1 MKIQLRNKKPNTSS
15 SNSIFLQFYLIPL
28 IIFVAAFLLR
38 VLWIGTYA
46 GQDEVYYVGYASDI
60 LHGKSFANVFPPL
73 FEFIVLPILAF
84 TSENLVV
91 VHIFMAVLGALT
103 VLFVYLIGR
112 KFFNVWIGIIG
123 SLLLMFNTTHWFFS
137 AFGMLDVP
145 ATLFATSAIYFLW
158 SGYTEKNDRLLF
170 IGAILNV
177 FAVFVRYTVFPSI
190 ALFGYWLL
198 FDRSAFRNKKN
209 LVVIL
214 LPLIAWGLWMI
225 YFITQVG
232 WLWNWWLQYVTG
244 QLSINIPWY
253 NYFQAVHYE
262 YLGPILTYFTIFTSL
277 FLLTARHTKINKTA
291 LAALF
296 LLLFIGTVYFYNN
309 FSFDPLTQAAIGFAA
324 LALPAIYFFNIS
336 DIGKIFGKPLQNPDF
351 NKFLI
356 FLIAAVFLFYSP
368 LGVKFPRYVM
378 SALPAIYLLV
388 GAMVMET
395 KSFKFTSV
403 SKFAK
408 YLFIAAAIFV
418 LATFA
423 FANAQDTI
431 NKLVVDKTIND
442 VKYTAQKYI
451 NDNSPQC
458 SKIYSATWY
467 GFYYLRN
474 RITDLP
480 SDAASLKSTV
490 KANCNCPPQFFI
502 VEGAF
507 DQKFAGIATLNST
520 FQHDSVNYHLTWSGI
535 TTPAPIAPV
544 DVYKI
549 NGNVINQQC
558 PS

>member
-1 MKIQLRNKKPNTSS
+1 MKKAIDVDKQ
-15 SNSIFLQFYLIPL
+15 FLQLYLIPL
-28 IIFVAAFLLR
+28 IIFAVAFLLR

-73 FEFIVLPILAF
+73 FELIVLPILAF

-103 VLFVYLIGR
+103 VLFVYLLGR
-112 KFFNVWIGIIG
+112 KFFNVWVGVIG
-123 SLLLMFNTTHWFFS
+123 SLLLMLNTTHWFFS

-158 SGYTEKNDRLLF
+158 SGYTEKNDKLLF

-177 FAVFVRYTVFPSI
+177 CAVFIRYTIFPSV

-209 LVVIL
+209 LLVIL

-262 YLGPILTYFTIFTSL
+262 YLGPLLTYFTIFASL

-291 LAALF
+291 LAAIF
-296 LLLFIGTVYFYNN
+296 LLLFIGTAYFYNN
-309 FSFDPLTQAAIGFAA
+309 FNFDPLTQAAVGFAA
-324 LALPAIYFFNIS
+324 LALPLIYFFNIS
-336 DIGKIFGKPLQNPDF
+336 DIRKIFGKRLERPDF

-356 FLIAAVFLFYSP
+356 LLIAAVFLFYGP

-378 SALPAIYLLV
+378 STLPAIYLLV

-395 KSFKFTSV
+395 KNVKFTSA
-403 SKFAK
+403 SRLAK

-442 VKYTAQKYI
+442 VKHTAQTYI
-451 NDNSPQC
+451 NNNSPQC
-458 SKIYSATWY
+458 STVYSKTWY

-480 SDAASLKSTV
+480 SDANALANII

-507 DQKFAGIATLNST
+507 DQKFASIASLNST
-520 FQHDSVNYHLTWSGI
+520 FQQDSVNYHLTWSSI
-535 TTPAPIAPV
+535 TSTPAPISPV
-544 DVYKI
+544 YVYKI
-549 NGNVINQQC
+549 NSDVIQQQC
-558 PS
+558 G